1 MNLLL
6 RDVEVAGRRVDVRV
20 DGGRVAAIGPG
31 LERDGDGV
39 DGRGGALLPGLHDHH
54 IHLLALVAARSSV
67 DCARGLD
74 GLRTAPGR
82 WARGVGSPDPL
93 DRHALD
99 AVVPDRPV
107 RVQHRGGALWMLNTM
122 ALAEVAHA
130 LDDSADVERD
140 ADGVPTGRLW
150 RYDARL
156 RAALDDPWPDLD
168 GVVAELRGHGITGV
182 TDATPDLAPTAVARL
197 EALPLRVACLGAP
210 GGSAPR
216 KLLLRDHDLPS
227 WDELRAVVAETHA
240 LGRPVAVHCVTRE
253 SLVLTLAVLED
264 VGPRP
269 GDRIEHASVVPPEVV
284 DRIVHL
290 GLRVVTQ
297 PDLLRTRGDDYLR
310 DVDPADLPDLYPLA
324 RLARAGVPVHVSSD
338 APFGDPDPWRAIRSA
353 VERRT
358 AAGVVI
364 GVGETITARAALAGY
379 LTDADGRPRRVQVG
393 APADLCLLHVP
404 LETALADP
412 GAGLVRRCLTAAREA
427 SPHG

>member
-20 DGGRVAAIGPG
+20 ADGRIAAIGAG
-31 LERDGDGV
+31 LDGAGDVV

-54 IHLLALVAARSSV
+54 LHLLALAAARSSV
-67 DCARGLD
+67 DCAHGLD

-82 WARGVGSPDPL
+82 WVRGVGSPDSL

-107 RVQHRGGALWMLNTM
+107 RVQHRGGALWMLNSM
-122 ALAEVAHA
+122 ALTEVAPA

-156 RAALDDPWPDLD
+156 RAVLDDPWPDLD
-168 GVVAELRGHGITGV
+168 GVVAELSGYGITGV
-182 TDATPDLAPTAVARL
+182 TDATPDLAPAAVARL
-197 EALPLRVACLGAP
+197 EALPLRVTCLGAP
-210 GGSAPR
+210 DGPAPR

-227 WDELRAVVAETHA
+227 WDDLLTAVAETHHA
-240 LGRPVAVHCVTRE
+240 GRPVAVHCVTRE
-253 SLVLTLAVLED
+253 SLLLTLAVLED
-264 VGPRP
+264 AGARP

-284 DRIVHL
+284 DRIAGL

-324 RLARAGVPVHVSSD
+324 RLTRAGVPAHVSSD
-338 APFGDPDPWRAIRSA
+338 APYGDADPWRAIRSA
-353 VERRT
+353 TERRT

-364 GVGETITARAALAGY
+364 GAGETIPARSALGGY
-379 LTDADGRPRRVQVG
+379 LTDAEGRPRRVEVG

-404 LETALADP
+404 LGAALADP
-412 GAGLVRRCLTAAREA
+412 DASLVRQAVVADHPL
-427 SPHG
+427 G